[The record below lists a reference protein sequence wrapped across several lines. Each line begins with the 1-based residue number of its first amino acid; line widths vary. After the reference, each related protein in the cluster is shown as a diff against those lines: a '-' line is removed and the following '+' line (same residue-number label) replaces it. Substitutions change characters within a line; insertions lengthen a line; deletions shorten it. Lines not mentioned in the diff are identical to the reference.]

1 MEKEYLYQKF
11 LGAYLGQA
19 AKMLLS
25 TLTLQL
31 RQAGYEITNEHW
43 IILVHL
49 WRQDGLNQQYLVES
63 TGFNKTSITR
73 ALDSLE
79 KQSFV
84 IRVPD
89 QADRRNKLI
98 YLTHKGKA
106 MEQTLVPHV
115 ETVHKVA
122 TANINPEELATCK
135 RVLQTLYQNL
145 SQDL

>member
-1 MEKEYLYQKF
+1 MEKEFVYQKF

-79 KQSFV
+79 KQNFV

-115 ETVHKVA
+115 EAVHKVA
-122 TANINPEELATCK
+122 TAHIDPEELAICK
-135 RVLQTLYQNL
+135 KVLQAIYHNL
-145 SQDL
+145 SQDV